1 MRMQGWV
8 LAGLVPLLGGCVVAE
23 GRGVRDRG
31 AGGLFGKAEVVKAPV
46 TLRCPKYGKGS
57 ARAAC
62 DEATELAQ
70 RYVRRLS
77 AGDLV
82 CLEGGFGDAPGGGC
96 LARAAVSDA
105 GNGQLLLDIREA
117 QPSSRWFE
125 HVSSE
130 VWFEDGALVDLYL
143 AEKGY

>member
-1 MRMQGWV
+1 MRMQVWALG
-8 LAGLVPLLGGCVVAE
+8 GLLLLGGCVTE

-31 AGGLFGKAEVVKAPV
+31 AGGLFGKAEVVKAPA
-46 TLRCPKYGKGS
+46 TQRCPQYGKGS

-62 DEATELAQ
+62 DEALELAQ

-82 CLEGGFGDAPGGGC
+82 CLEGGFGDSPGGSC

-117 QPSSRWFE
+117 QPSSRWFA

-130 VWFEDGALVDLYL
+130 VWFEDGALEDLYL
-143 AEKGY
+143 AEKGF

>member
-1 MRMQGWV
+1 MRTQLWAM
-8 LAGLVPLLGGCVVAE
+8 AGLLCAALGGCVTE

-31 AGGLFGKAEVVKAPV
+31 AGGLFGKADLVKAPA
-46 TLRCPKYGKGS
+46 TQRCQQYGKGS

-62 DEATELAQ
+62 DEAQELAQ
-70 RYVRRLS
+70 RYVRGLS
-77 AGDLV
+77 AADLV
-82 CLEGGFGDAPGGGC
+82 CLEGGFGDSPGRGC
-96 LARAAVSDA
+96 QARATVSDA

-117 QPSSRWFE
+117 QPGSRWFN

-143 AEKGY
+143 AERGY

>member
-1 MRMQGWV
+1 MRTRAWAV
-8 LAGLVPLLGGCVVAE
+8 AGLAVALSGCITE

-31 AGGLFGKAEVVKAPV
+31 AGGLFGKAELVKRPV
-46 TLRCPKYGKGS
+46 SPRCLKYGKGS

-62 DEATELAQ
+62 DEAQELAQ
-70 RYVRRLS
+70 RYVRGLS
-77 AGDLV
+77 TADLV
-82 CLEGGFGDAPGGGC
+82 CLEGGFGDPPAGSC
-96 LARAAVSDA
+96 LARATVSDA

-117 QPSSRWFE
+117 QPSSRWFN

-143 AEKGY
+143 AERGY